1 MCTVT
6 FIPSGDKIFLAS
18 SRDEKAE
25 RFPADPP
32 AWQIQNGITLLY
44 PRDTLSGGT
53 WMAVN
58 GYGTAGVLLNGG
70 RRAHIPKPAYRKS
83 RGLVML
89 DLMAYES
96 PSTIFRGMSLQGIE
110 PFTLILFEKEK
121 LISVVWDGKKK
132 YFSDMNRHEPQIF
145 SSSTLYDPAAVRK
158 REKWFGDWLNR
169 SPFPELPDVF
179 GFHLGAGDGDP
190 RDAVRMDREG
200 KLFTQC
206 IGVLS
211 MTQTRADFS
220 YLDLTSGVVS
230 DSVLTFTKT
239 TTIPA

>member
-1 MCTVT
+1 
-6 FIPSGDKIFLAS
+6 
-18 SRDEKAE
+18 
-25 RFPADPP
+25 
-32 AWQIQNGITLLY
+32 
-44 PRDTLSGGT
+44 
-53 WMAVN
+53 
-58 GYGTAGVLLNGG
+58 
-70 RRAHIPKPAYRKS
+70 
-83 RGLVML
+83 
-89 DLMAYES
+89 
-96 PSTIFRGMSLQGIE
+96 
-110 PFTLILFEKEK
+110 
-121 LISVVWDGKKK
+121 
-132 YFSDMNRHEPQIF
+132 
-145 SSSTLYDPAAVRK
+145 
-158 REKWFGDWLNR
+158 
-169 SPFPELPDVF
+169 VF